1 MCPLS
6 AFFVTFP
13 GNDLTNKQKTG
24 IIEGNP
30 KGADG
35 AMEEVGVYRESDGTA
50 FPRRPVAVA
59 IGMFDGVHIA
69 HQALLRRLCELASA
83 CGAAPVVFT
92 FSENPKRAQA
102 LSDEAERLELFSS
115 LGVSGAYIA
124 DYGALRGL
132 SCAEFAQTYLRERL
146 DCRAVAVG
154 SDFRFGKDRAGDCET
169 MRTLFPRT
177 EVLPPV
183 LLDGVKVSSTEIRR
197 RLLCGDV
204 EGAGRMLGRPYGF
217 CLPVRRGRSLA
228 RELGF
233 PTLNQVPPEGR
244 VLPRFG
250 VYETEVFCGGGLYRG
265 VTNVGV
271 KPTVTSD
278 GLPLLETHLL
288 GYSGGELYGETVRVS
303 FLRMLREER
312 RFETVEALRAQMAR
326 DIRAVEAAKEERN
339 AQENA

>member
-1 MCPLS
+1 
-6 AFFVTFP
+6 
-13 GNDLTNKQKTG
+13 
-24 IIEGNP
+24 
-30 KGADG
+30 
-35 AMEEVGVYRESDGTA
+35 MEEVGVYRESDGSA

-69 HQALLRRLCELASA
+69 HQTLLRRLCALAA
-83 CGAAPVVFT
+83 ECGAAPVVFT

-102 LSDEAERLELFSS
+102 LSDEPERLERFAS
-115 LGVSGAYIA
+115 LGAAGVYIA

-154 SDFRFGKDRAGDCET
+154 SDFRFGKDRAGDCGT
-169 MRTLFPRT
+169 MRSLFPRT

-217 CLPVRRGRSLA
+217 CLPVCRGRSLA
-228 RELGF
+228 RALGF
-233 PTLNQVPPEGR
+233 PTLNQIPPAGR

-250 VYETEVFCGGGLYRG
+250 VYETEVFCGGGRYRG

-288 GYSGGELYGETVRVS
+288 GYGGGELYGETVRVS

-312 RFETVEALRAQMAR
+312 RFGTVDAQREQMAR
-326 DIRAVEAAKEERN
+326 DIRAVETAKEERN
-339 AQENA
+339 AYENA